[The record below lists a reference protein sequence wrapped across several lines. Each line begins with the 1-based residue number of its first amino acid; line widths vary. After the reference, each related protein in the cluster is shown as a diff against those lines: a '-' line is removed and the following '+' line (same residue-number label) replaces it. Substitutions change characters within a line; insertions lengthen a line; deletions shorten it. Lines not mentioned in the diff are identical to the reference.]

1 MFKRSKEPEK
11 KGSEKR
17 EDLLVSFL
25 KDAHFVFAIIHIGL
39 FRLSDGF
46 YLRLVRS
53 LPFRGLAEAVAATE
67 KRTAM
72 RQSVFA
78 KRLYVYG
85 FIRNTYI

>member
-1 MFKRSKEPEK
+1 RSKRSMIMPRRSIFDE
-11 KGSEKR
+11 
-17 EDLLVSFL
+17 V
-25 KDAHFVFAIIHIGL
+25 KDRKHIGL